1 MRLDVIGHHRMSSFR
16 SALSRRGTRL
26 LSLALSAALVAG
38 TAFAFDPP
46 PAPPEIVALVDRGDF
61 KAANAAID
69 AALPQ
74 PNVPADTARA
84 LAFERERMRRIRL
97 DFPHD
102 EAKVRA
108 DIKKQ
113 IPDLRDDEFARW
125 EANNT
130 LEHLTIDGEKRYF
143 QRSVSNLWRL
153 APDAL
158 ARRTEPP
165 KTNDSPL
172 ESAHPHHKA
181 AHDAAIAT
189 GKASVL
195 PQRFRITQT
204 LTVNADA
211 VPAGETIDAW
221 IPFPRHIPGQQDD
234 IKLVGSMP
242 AKGDLAPESALMRT
256 MHLQGKAQAGKPTKF
271 DVTYEV
277 TISAQSHQID
287 AAKVVPLSE
296 KEKRDLAPYLSQEL
310 PHVVFTDAMRA
321 LSKQAVGDET
331 NPYAITRK
339 LFALVD
345 DKYPWAGA
353 REYSTIPNIG
363 DYALHAHHGDCGQQ
377 TLLLI
382 TLLRLNGIPARWQS
396 GMMFSPTDY
405 WNLHDWGQVYLAPY
419 GWVPMDVTFGRLE
432 GDPATEWFYLG
443 GLDGYRIAFNDAWG
457 VDFMPRKTHFR
468 SDTVDSQRGE
478 VEWKGG
484 NLYFDQFDY
493 DFEWNLVP
501 TTPPEGA

>member
-16 SALSRRGTRL
+16 SAPWRRGTQL
-26 LSLALSAALVAG
+26 LSFALSAALVAG
-38 TAFAFDPP
+38 AAFAFDPP
-46 PAPPEIVALVDRGDF
+46 PAPPQIVAMIDHGDF
-61 KAANAAID
+61 KAASAAID
-69 AALPQ
+69 AALAQ
-74 PNVPADTARA
+74 PNVPAETARA
-84 LAFERERMRRIRL
+84 LAFERERMRRMRL

-189 GKASVL
+189 GKASVM

-234 IKLVGSMP
+234 IKLVGSVP

-277 TISAQSHQID
+277 TISAQSHPID

-296 KEKRDLAPYLSQEL
+296 KEKRDLAPFLSQEL
-310 PHVVFTDAMRA
+310 PHVVFTDAMRQLLA
-321 LSKQAVGDET
+321 
-331 NPYAITRK
+331 
-339 LFALVD
+339 
-345 DKYPWAGA
+345 A
-353 REYSTIPNIG
+353 RPSATKTIPTPSRASSSPWSTTSTRGRVRASI
-363 DYALHAHHGDCGQQ
+363 
-377 TLLLI
+377 
-382 TLLRLNGIPARWQS
+382 RR
-396 GMMFSPTDY
+396 SPTS
-405 WNLHDWGQVYLAPY
+405 
-419 GWVPMDVTFGRLE
+419 
-432 GDPATEWFYLG
+432 ATT
-443 GLDGYRIAFNDAWG
+443 RSTHITAIAAS
-457 VDFMPRKTHFR
+457 RR
-468 SDTVDSQRGE
+468 CC
-478 VEWKGG
+478 
-484 NLYFDQFDY
+484 
-493 DFEWNLVP
+493 
-501 TTPPEGA
+501 

>member
-1 MRLDVIGHHRMSSFR
+1 M
-16 SALSRRGTRL
+16 
-26 LSLALSAALVAG
+26 LSLALAAAFTAG
-38 TAFAFDPP
+38 TGFAFDPP
-46 PAPPEIVALVDRGDF
+46 PAPQEIVAMVDRGDF
-61 KAANAAID
+61 KSANAAID
-69 AALPQ
+69 FALAQ
-74 PNVPADTARA
+74 PGIPEDTARA

-125 EANNT
+125 EADNT
-130 LEHLTIDGEKRYF
+130 LEHMTIDGQKRYF
-143 QRSVSNLWRL
+143 QRSVGNLWRL
-153 APDAL
+153 SPEAL

-165 KTNDSPL
+165 KFTDSPL

-181 AHDAAIAT
+181 AHDAALAT
-189 GKASVL
+189 GKAGVL

-221 IPFPRHIPGQQDD
+221 IPFPRAIPGQQDD
-234 IKLVGSMP
+234 IKLVDNVPG
-242 AKGDLAPESALMRT
+242 KGDLAPESALMRT
-256 MHLQGKAQAGKPTKF
+256 MHLQGQAVAGKPTKF

-277 TISAQSHQID
+277 TISAQSHPID
-287 AAKVVPLSE
+287 PAKVVALSD
-296 KEKRDLAPYLSQEL
+296 KEKQDLAPYLSQEL
-310 PHVVFTDAMRA
+310 PHVQFTDAMRQ
-321 LSKQAVGDET
+321 LSRQTVGDEK

-345 DKYPWAGA
+345 DKFPWAGA

-382 TLLRLNGIPARWQS
+382 TLLRMNGIPARWQS

-405 WNLHDWGQVYLAPY
+405 WNLHDWGQVYIAPY

-457 VDFMPRKTHFR
+457 VDFVPRKTHFR